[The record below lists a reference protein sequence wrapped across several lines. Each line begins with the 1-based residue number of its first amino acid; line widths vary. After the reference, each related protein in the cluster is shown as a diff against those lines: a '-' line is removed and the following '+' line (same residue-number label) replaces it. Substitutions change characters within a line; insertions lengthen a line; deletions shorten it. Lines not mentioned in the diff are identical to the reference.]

1 MTCLKKF
8 MHLPP
13 CIVAA
18 LMLFH
23 GLCHALTIGIPKPL
37 IDAAVAKKFPKEK
50 ATITLD
56 NPSTTFSKVRQ
67 KIELCGTWSVKFPKA
82 NGDFCIDT
90 QPVWNKDTGNIEIS
104 KVNLLKLTT
113 ADGKELPAA
122 AAQTI
127 NATLLTLL
135 DGTSVYTVPDMIGKR
150 LSNIGIQEYSFQ
162 LSF

>member
-1 MTCLKKF
+1 MKKT
-8 MHLPP
+8 HGL
-13 CIVAA
+13 IAL

-23 GLCHALTIGIPKPL
+23 GYSHGFSMGIPKPL

-56 NPSTTFSKVRQ
+56 KPSTTFSKLRQ
-67 KIELCGTWSVKFPKA
+67 KIELCGTWAAKFPKTH
-82 NGDFCIDT
+82 GDFCIDI

-104 KVNLLKLTT
+104 KVNILKLST
-113 ADGKELPAA
+113 ANGKELPAA
-122 AAQTI
+122 AAHTL

-135 DGTSVYTVPDMIGKR
+135 DGTSVYTVPEMVGKR
-150 LSNIGIQEYSFQ
+150 LSSISIQENSFQ

>member
-1 MTCLKKF
+1 VHHCLMKKT
-8 MHLPP
+8 HGL
-13 CIVAA
+13 IAL

-23 GLCHALTIGIPKPL
+23 GYSHGFSMGIPKPL

-56 NPSTTFSKVRQ
+56 KPSTTFSKLRQ
-67 KIELCGTWSVKFPKA
+67 KIELCGTWAAKFPKT
-82 NGDFCIDT
+82 NGDFCIDI

-104 KVNLLKLTT
+104 KVNILKLNTSN
-113 ADGKELPAA
+113 GKELPAA
-122 AAQTI
+122 AAHTL

-135 DGTSVYTVPDMIGKR
+135 DGTSVYTVPEMVGKR
-150 LSNIGIQEYSFQ
+150 LSSISIQENSFQ

>member
-1 MTCLKKF
+1 MKKT
-8 MHLPP
+8 HGL
-13 CIVAA
+13 IAL

-23 GLCHALTIGIPKPL
+23 GYSHGFSMGIPKPL

-56 NPSTTFSKVRQ
+56 KPSTTFSKQRQ
-67 KIELCGTWSVKFPKA
+67 KIELCGTWAAKFPKT
-82 NGDFCIDT
+82 NGDFCIDI

-104 KVNLLKLTT
+104 KVNILKLSTSN
-113 ADGKELPAA
+113 GKELPAA
-122 AAQTI
+122 AAHTL

-135 DGTSVYTVPDMIGKR
+135 DGTSVYTVPEMVGKR
-150 LSNIGIQEYSFQ
+150 LSSISIQENSFQ

>member
-1 MTCLKKF
+1 MKKT
-8 MHLPP
+8 HGL
-13 CIVAA
+13 IAL

-23 GLCHALTIGIPKPL
+23 GYSHGFSMGIPKPL

-56 NPSTTFSKVRQ
+56 KPSTTFSKLRQ
-67 KIELCGTWSVKFPKA
+67 KIELCGTWAAKFPKT
-82 NGDFCIDT
+82 NGDFCIDI

-104 KVNLLKLTT
+104 KVNILKLNTSN
-113 ADGKELPAA
+113 GKELPAA
-122 AAQTI
+122 AAHTL

-135 DGTSVYTVPDMIGKR
+135 DGTSVYTVPEMVGKR
-150 LSNIGIQEYSFQ
+150 LSSISIQENSFQ

>member
-1 MTCLKKF
+1 MKKT
-8 MHLPP
+8 HGL
-13 CIVAA
+13 IAL

-23 GLCHALTIGIPKPL
+23 GYSHGFSMGIPKPL

-56 NPSTTFSKVRQ
+56 KPSTTFSKLRQ
-67 KIELCGTWSVKFPKA
+67 KIELCGTWAAKFPKT
-82 NGDFCIDT
+82 NGDFCIDI

-104 KVNLLKLTT
+104 KVNILKLST
-113 ADGKELPAA
+113 ANGKELPVAA
-122 AAQTI
+122 AHTL

-135 DGTSVYTVPDMIGKR
+135 DGTSVYTVPEMVGKR
-150 LSNIGIQEYSFQ
+150 LSSISIQENSFQ

>member
-1 MTCLKKF
+1 MKKT
-8 MHLPP
+8 HGL
-13 CIVAA
+13 IAL

-23 GLCHALTIGIPKPL
+23 GYSHGFSMGIPKPL

-56 NPSTTFSKVRQ
+56 KPSTTFSKLRQ
-67 KIELCGTWSVKFPKA
+67 KIELCGTWAAKFSKT
-82 NGDFCIDT
+82 NGDFCIDI

-104 KVNLLKLTT
+104 KVNILKLNTSN
-113 ADGKELPAA
+113 GKELPAA
-122 AAQTI
+122 AAHTL

-135 DGTSVYTVPDMIGKR
+135 DGTSVYTVPEMVGKR
-150 LSNIGIQEYSFQ
+150 LSSISIQENSFQ

>member
-1 MTCLKKF
+1 MHHFLMKKT
-8 MHLPP
+8 HGL
-13 CIVAA
+13 IAL

-23 GLCHALTIGIPKPL
+23 GYSHGFSMGIPKPL

-56 NPSTTFSKVRQ
+56 KPSTTFSKLRQ
-67 KIELCGTWSVKFPKA
+67 KIELCGTWAAKFPKT
-82 NGDFCIDT
+82 NGDFCIDI

-104 KVNLLKLTT
+104 KVNILKLST
-113 ADGKELPAA
+113 ANGKELSAA
-122 AAQTI
+122 AAHTL

-135 DGTSVYTVPDMIGKR
+135 DGTSVYTVPEMVGKR
-150 LSNIGIQEYSFQ
+150 LSSISIQENSFQ

>member
-1 MTCLKKF
+1 MKKT
-8 MHLPP
+8 HGL
-13 CIVAA
+13 IAL

-23 GLCHALTIGIPKPL
+23 GYSHGFSMGIPKPL

-56 NPSTTFSKVRQ
+56 KPSTTFSKLRQ
-67 KIELCGTWSVKFPKA
+67 KIELCGTWAAKFPKT
-82 NGDFCIDT
+82 NGDFCIDI

-104 KVNLLKLTT
+104 KVNILKLNTSN
-113 ADGKELPAA
+113 GKELPAA
-122 AAQTI
+122 AAHTL

-135 DGTSVYTVPDMIGKR
+135 DGTSVYTVPEMVGKR
-150 LSNIGIQEYSFQ
+150 LSSISIQDNSFQ

>member
-1 MTCLKKF
+1 MHHFLMKKT
-8 MHLPP
+8 HGL
-13 CIVAA
+13 IAL

-23 GLCHALTIGIPKPL
+23 GYSHGFSMGIPKPL

-56 NPSTTFSKVRQ
+56 KPSTTFSKLRQ
-67 KIELCGTWSVKFPKA
+67 KIELCGTWAAKFPKT
-82 NGDFCIDT
+82 NGDFCIDI

-104 KVNLLKLTT
+104 KVNILKLST
-113 ADGKELPAA
+113 ANGKELPAA
-122 AAQTI
+122 AAHTL

-135 DGTSVYTVPDMIGKR
+135 DGTSVYTVPEMVGKR
-150 LSNIGIQEYSFQ
+150 LSSISIQENSFQ

>member
-1 MTCLKKF
+1 MKKT
-8 MHLPP
+8 HGL
-13 CIVAA
+13 IAL

-23 GLCHALTIGIPKPL
+23 GYSHGFSMGIPKPL

-56 NPSTTFSKVRQ
+56 KPSTTFSKLRQ
-67 KIELCGTWSVKFPKA
+67 KIELCGTWATKFPKT
-82 NGDFCIDT
+82 NGDFCIDI

-104 KVNLLKLTT
+104 KVNILKLNTSN
-113 ADGKELPAA
+113 GKELPAA
-122 AAQTI
+122 AAHTL

-135 DGTSVYTVPDMIGKR
+135 DGTSVYTVPEMVGKR
-150 LSNIGIQEYSFQ
+150 LSSISIQENSFQ

>member
-1 MTCLKKF
+1 MKKT
-8 MHLPP
+8 HGL
-13 CIVAA
+13 IAL

-23 GLCHALTIGIPKPL
+23 GYSHGFSMGIPKPL

-56 NPSTTFSKVRQ
+56 KPSTTFSKLRQ
-67 KIELCGTWSVKFPKA
+67 KIELCGTWAAKFPKT
-82 NGDFCIDT
+82 NGDFCIDI

-104 KVNLLKLTT
+104 KVNILKLSTSN
-113 ADGKELPAA
+113 GKELPAA
-122 AAQTI
+122 AAHTL

-135 DGTSVYTVPDMIGKR
+135 DGTSVYTVPEMVGKR
-150 LSNIGIQEYSFQ
+150 LSSISIQENSFQ